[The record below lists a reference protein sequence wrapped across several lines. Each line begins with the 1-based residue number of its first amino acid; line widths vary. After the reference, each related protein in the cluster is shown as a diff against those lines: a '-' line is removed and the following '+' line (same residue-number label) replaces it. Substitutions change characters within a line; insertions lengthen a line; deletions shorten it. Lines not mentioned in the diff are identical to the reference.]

1 MKDVNGNK
9 KVRKRITLKEYF
21 KGLKTHQKILLVTT
35 HLFGFAQFILCIIL
49 YFMFFV
55 IMFEGGNIYGDIKE
69 VCKMLT
75 SVIMD
80 YWYCTILPVVTILID
95 LIFIRLRKFSYIV
108 CGLNVVII
116 FFNRLIILSYVLG
129 EMQ

>member
-21 KGLKTHQKILLVTT
+21 NGLKTHQKILLVTS
-35 HLFGFAQFILCIIL
+35 HLIGFAQFILCIIL

-55 IMFEGGNIYGDIKE
+55 IMFEDGNIYGDIKE
-69 VCKMLT
+69 VFKMLT

-108 CGLNVVII
+108 CGVNVVII
-116 FFNRLIILSYVLG
+116 FFNRLLILSYVLSK
-129 EMQ
+129 MQ

>member
-55 IMFEGGNIYGDIKE
+55 IMFEDGNIYGDIKE

-116 FFNRLIILSYVLG
+116 FFNRLIMLSYVLG

>member
-1 MKDVNGNK
+1 MTDANGNK
-9 KVRKRITLKEYF
+9 KVHKKKTLKEYF
-21 KGLKTHQKILLVTT
+21 KGLKTHQKVLLVTS
-35 HLFGFAQFILCIIL
+35 HLIGFAQFILCIIL

-55 IMFEGGNIYGDIKE
+55 IMFEDGNIYGDIKE
-69 VCKMLT
+69 VFKMLT

-108 CGLNVVII
+108 CGVNVVII
-116 FFNRLIILSYVLG
+116 FFNRLLILSYVLSK
-129 EMQ
+129 MQ

>member
-1 MKDVNGNK
+1 
-9 KVRKRITLKEYF
+9 
-21 KGLKTHQKILLVTT
+21 
-35 HLFGFAQFILCIIL
+35 
-49 YFMFFV
+49 MFFV
-55 IMFEGGNIYGDIKE
+55 IMFEDGNIYGDIKE

>member
-1 MKDVNGNK
+1 MKYILDEKGYY
-9 KVRKRITLKEYF
+9 RKETLKEYF